1 MVSLSGQASRRP
13 AVRVVDPEGLT
24 ARQIECLDW
33 TARGKTAWE
42 IGQILGI
49 SRRTVEEHLAKA
61 CQTLGV
67 RTKIQAA
74 LKARETGLLRG

>member
-33 TARGKTAWE
+33 TAKGKTAWE
-42 IGQILGI
+42 TGQILGI

-61 CQTLGV
+61 CQALGV

-74 LKARETGLLRG
+74 LKARETGLLGR